1 MIDNIP
7 NEIINWSIL
16 NEIISMDD
24 DDPNFSKSLITQYF
38 DQVIQTFNSMEE
50 QLHTTR
56 DLKELDSLGHFLKG
70 SSAALGLQRIAWV
83 CERIQNLGR
92 KLEDN
97 FPSKS
102 ELLKNLQTNLNLNEI
117 NLMDSNCTEPTIE
130 IVDDDSKYLSIIESA
145 LSQARIEFKLARNE
159 LSNYYQEQL

>member
-1 MIDNIP
+1 
-7 NEIINWSIL
+7 
-16 NEIISMDD
+16 MDD

-38 DQVIQTFNSMEE
+38 DQVVQTFKSMEV
-50 QLHTTR
+50 QLHTTK

-92 KLEDN
+92 KSEDT
-97 FPSKS
+97 FPNSID
-102 ELLKNLQTNLNLNEI
+102 LLKNLQTNLNIDQI
-117 NLMDSNCTEPTIE
+117 NLLDSTCNEPRIE
-130 IVDDDSKYLSIIESA
+130 ITDDDSKYLTVIENA
-145 LSQARIEFKLARNE
+145 LSQARIEFKLARME